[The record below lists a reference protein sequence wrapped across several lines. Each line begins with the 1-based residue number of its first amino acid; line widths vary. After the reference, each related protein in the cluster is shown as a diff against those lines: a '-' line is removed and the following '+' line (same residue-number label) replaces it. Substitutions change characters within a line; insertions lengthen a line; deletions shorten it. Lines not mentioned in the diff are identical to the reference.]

1 MNKFKPGFDLP
12 ELTDEV
18 AAKLRNILYVFIDIF
33 EANYCHQIERYQ
45 QDLLDNTDIL
55 NPNKDHESG

>member
-1 MNKFKPGFDLP
+1 MNKFKAGFELP

-33 EANYCHQIERYQ
+33 EAYYHQKIERYQ
-45 QDLLDNTDIL
+45 RQSLINDENS
-55 NPNKDHESG
+55 E